1 MSVEN
6 GALRNIAR
14 ANEVF
19 VCGGGHQGLSMA
31 AHLALNGLNVS
42 LWNRTAENIKEILDT
57 GEIICNGIVNGVA
70 KVAKVSSEISE
81 TISDFIM
88 VATPSSA
95 HKDVAKRL
103 SPYVNKDTVIVL
115 NPGRTFG
122 AVEFA
127 ETLEENGVKEMPH
140 IAETQ
145 TIVYTCRR
153 NSKNGATI
161 YALKN
166 DVKIA
171 ALKSSD
177 INYVMAR
184 MPECIYRYFKP
195 VNSVAVTSLSNVGMV
210 LHCAPVL
217 MNIGWIETEKADFKY
232 YYDGISKSVAG
243 FLEKIDK
250 ERLLVAR
257 SLGYSVASTAE
268 WMKDVYG
275 VDGDNIYDCIRNNES
290 YREIDAPPT
299 IRCRYIMEDIP
310 NGLVPIE
317 HLAKCIDI
325 ETPAITTTI
334 DMACQVLDIDFR
346 STGRKYSPEKLR
358 MYL

>member
-19 VCGGGHQGLSMA
+19 VCGGGHQGLSMV

-217 MNIGWIETEKADFKY
+217 MNIGWIETEKTDFKY

-250 ERLLVAR
+250 ERLAVAL
-257 SLGYSVASTAE
+257 SLGYSIDSTAE

-317 HLAKCIDI
+317 HLAKCMDI

>member
-1 MSVEN
+1 MSVET
-6 GALRNIAR
+6 GTLHNIAR

-31 AHLALNGLNVS
+31 AHLALNGVKVS
-42 LWNRTAENIKEILDT
+42 LWNRTAENINKIMET

-70 KVAKVSSEISE
+70 NVAKASSEISE
-81 TISDFIM
+81 TVSDFIM

-103 SPYVNKDTVIVL
+103 APYVSKDTVIIL

-127 ETLEENGVKEMPH
+127 ETLAQNGVKEMPH

-195 VNSVAVTSLSNVGMV
+195 VDSVAVTSLSNVGMV

-250 ERLLVAR
+250 ERLSVAL
-257 SLGYSVASTAE
+257 SLGYTIDSTAE

-275 VDGDNIYDCIRNNES
+275 VNGDNIYDCIRNNES
-290 YREIDAPPT
+290 YREIDAPAT

-317 HLAKCIDI
+317 YLAKCIGV

-334 DMACQVLDIDFR
+334 NMASQVTDIDFR
-346 STGRKYSPEKLR
+346 SIGRRYTPEKLK
-358 MYL
+358 MYM

>member
-217 MNIGWIETEKADFKY
+217 MNIGWIETEKTDFKY

-250 ERLLVAR
+250 ERLAVAL
-257 SLGYSVASTAE
+257 SLGYSIDSTAE

-325 ETPAITTTI
+325 ETPTITTTI

>member
-217 MNIGWIETEKADFKY
+217 MNIGWIETEKTDFKY

-250 ERLLVAR
+250 ERLAVAL
-257 SLGYSVASTAE
+257 SLGYSIDSTAE

>member
-217 MNIGWIETEKADFKY
+217 MNIGWIETEKTDFKY

-250 ERLLVAR
+250 ERLAVAL
-257 SLGYSVASTAE
+257 SLGYSIDSTAE

-317 HLAKCIDI
+317 HLAKCMDI